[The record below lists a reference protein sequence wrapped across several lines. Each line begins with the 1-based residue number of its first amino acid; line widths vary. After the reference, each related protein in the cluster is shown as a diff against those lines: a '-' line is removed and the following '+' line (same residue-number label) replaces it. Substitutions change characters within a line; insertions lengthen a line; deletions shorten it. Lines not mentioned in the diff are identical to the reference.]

1 MAEIVPFK
9 GYTYNGEKTG
19 KLTGLVT
26 LPYDVIS
33 PSMQKA
39 YYKASPYNII
49 RLEYSKN
56 RGKGRY
62 LAAGKTLSGWI
73 AERILKKELKPAYYI
88 LEQSFK
94 FGGKKCKRT
103 GFYALVKAVDF
114 KKKQVLP
121 HEETFPKQKKDR
133 LSLLRACKANL
144 SPIFG
149 VFDGE
154 LDFRALKKNKP
165 DLQYTL
171 KDKGQPVSGK
181 IWKVTG
187 GKETAK
193 LTAFMKNRRIFIADG
208 HHRYET
214 SLDYRKER
222 EENSGKDSLAPWNY
236 TLFVL
241 VSLQDKGLV
250 IYPTHRVVKFASPVN
265 IDTLLAA
272 LGGEFK
278 IGVCRRKAAAE
289 NIVIYLKG
297 SYYALIPKSKKVLSS
312 MPVKKSLAWKAL
324 STSVLH
330 HLVLPRLPKVNE
342 MVYVRDESEG
352 VKLANTPRFS
362 AAFLIPSISAKAI
375 RETAGKLERM
385 PHKSTYFY
393 PKLPAGAVINKH

>member
-1 MAEIVPFK
+1 MAEIAPFK
-9 GYTYNGEKTG
+9 GFTYNGKKTG
-19 KLTGLVT
+19 KLAGLVT

-49 RLEYSKN
+49 RLEYGKNKGKN
-56 RGKGRY
+56 RYRSVGE
-62 LAAGKTLSGWI
+62 TLSGWI
-73 AERILKKELKPAYYI
+73 AEGILKKELKPAYYI

-94 FGGKKCKRT
+94 FGGRKCKRT
-103 GFYALVKAVDF
+103 GFYALVKAIDF
-114 KKKQVLP
+114 KMKQVLP

-133 LSLLRACKANL
+133 LRLLRACKANL

-149 VFDGE
+149 VFDGK
-154 LDFRALKKNKP
+154 LDFGALKKNKP

-181 IWKVTG
+181 IWKVTCG
-187 GKETAK
+187 EETAK

-222 EENSGKDSLAPWNY
+222 EEKSGKDSMAPWNY

-250 IYPTHRVVKFASPVN
+250 IYPTHRVVKFSSPVN
-265 IDTLLAA
+265 IDTLLAV
-272 LGGEFK
+272 LGADFK
-278 IGVCRRKAAAE
+278 ISISRREASAE
-289 NIVIYLKG
+289 DIVIYLKG
-297 SYYALIPKSKKVLSS
+297 IYYALKPKSKKVLSS
-312 MPVKKSLAWKAL
+312 IPVKKSMAWKAL

-330 HLVLPRLPKVNE
+330 HLIL
-342 MVYVRDESEG
+342 
-352 VKLANTPRFS
+352 
-362 AAFLIPSISAKAI
+362 
-375 RETAGKLERM
+375 
-385 PHKSTYFY
+385 
-393 PKLPAGAVINKH
+393 